1 MTKLL
6 QRALENVSKLSE
18 QEQNAAAEAL
28 FAHIAGETRYRL
40 TDEQVKEVRR
50 IRKNIRTGKAK
61 LVSAGQMSKFWK
73 KRGV

>member
-28 FAHIAGETRYRL
+28 FAHIAGETR
-40 TDEQVKEVRR
+40 EQVKEVRR